1 MESTIIG
8 YMYILTSDVGHR
20 SLEGEGVWGDE
31 G

>member
-1 MESTIIG
+1 MESIIIG
-8 YMYILTSDVGHR
+8 YILTSDVGHR